1 MSDPADCRP
10 WEPLL
15 DAFADG
21 ELDAAHALA
30 CEEHVRCCAACTARL
45 RAIQVTR
52 ERLGAPGLRLATPP
66 ALRARIEAALAAERG
81 GAVRQS
87 RRVRRDAGG
96 WIARLGRWSI
106 APSTALLAASLVV
119 MTMTAAPWR
128 VAPGLEAG
136 LVESHV
142 RSLQV
147 SHLTD
152 VATSDQHTVKPW
164 FNGKVDFAPPV
175 VDLAGR
181 GFPLVGGRL
190 DYVGGRPVAALVYRR
205 NGHVINLFV
214 WPATAPDGRA
224 THLDGYNLMA
234 WRQGGLQLWA
244 VSDLNAV
251 ELKEFQEDFQE
262 AAPP

>member
-1 MSDPADCRP
+1 MSDQATCTR
-10 WEPLL
+10 WETLI

-21 ELDAAHALA
+21 ELDAAHTLA
-30 CEEHVRCCAACTARL
+30 CEEHLQSCVACAARL
-45 RAIQVTR
+45 HAIRTTR
-52 ERLGAPGLRLATPP
+52 ERLAAPGLRLATPP
-66 ALRARIEAALAAERG
+66 ALRASIQAALAAEQAG
-81 GAVRQS
+81 TARQAHA
-87 RRVRRDAGG
+87 VRRDRGR
-96 WIARLGRWSI
+96 WLSRLGRWSI
-106 APSTALLAASLVV
+106 APSAALLAASLVV
-119 MTMTAAPWR
+119 MTMTWRAP
-128 VAPGLEAG
+128 PGLEAS

-181 GFPLVGGRL
+181 GFPLAGGRL
-190 DYVGGRPVAALVYRR
+190 DYVAGRPVAALVYRR

-214 WPATAPDGRA
+214 WSPAGAEDRA
-224 THLDGYNLMA
+224 MHLDGYNLMG

-251 ELKEFQEDFQE
+251 ELKEFREDFGE
-262 AAPP
+262 AAPL